1 MMIKTHKHVD
11 ELSEGRKRFRRRC
24 PKVMRKAVGA
34 PLLSPLDHRSKG
46 LIAIF
51 GKNGSLNLFEK
62 RTIT

>member
-1 MMIKTHKHVD
+1 
-11 ELSEGRKRFRRRC
+11 
-24 PKVMRKAVGA
+24 
-34 PLLSPLDHRSKG
+34 LSPLDHRSKG